1 MAEPPIFKS
10 NELLKSAVLQTND
23 LKDIL
28 DHFNPM
34 LCAPNEQQYYMF
46 EAETESSEEFK
57 ARSELELRWIQM
69 LPYLNVDAL
78 ELDRQPAS
86 TEEL

>member
-10 NELLKSAVLQTND
+10 NELLKSAVLQTED

-34 LCAPNEQQYYMF
+34 LCAP
-46 EAETESSEEFK
+46 SEK
-57 ARSELELRWIQM
+57 
-69 LPYLNVDAL
+69 
-78 ELDRQPAS
+78 
-86 TEEL
+86 